1 MSSKVI
7 VTIFGASGDLAKRKL
22 YPSLF
27 RLYKSGNLS
36 EHFAVIGTARRPWS
50 KEYFESVVVE
60 SITDLADSPQQ
71 AQEFASHFYYQSHD
85 VNDTEH
91 YIALRE
97 LQNSLDEKSQT
108 EPGDTIQ
115 VEWNALPS
123 MVQIKVRDNGSGIHP
138 EDLYHIFD
146 VVLVWKL
153 DRLDRKSVV

>member
-60 SITDLADSPQQ
+60 SILDLADSTEQ
-71 AQEFASHFYYQSHD
+71 AQEFA
-85 VNDTEH
+85 
-91 YIALRE
+91 
-97 LQNSLDEKSQT
+97 
-108 EPGDTIQ
+108 
-115 VEWNALPS
+115 
-123 MVQIKVRDNGSGIHP
+123 IKVMMSMIQNTTL
-138 EDLYHIFD
+138 LY
-146 VVLVWKL
+146 VNC
-153 DRLDRKSVV
+153 RLN

>member
-60 SITDLADSPQQ
+60 SILDLADSTEQ

-91 YIALRE
+91 YIALRQLQAE
-97 LQNSLDEKSQT
+97 LNEKYQDQASKETQKNTNKVLPIWSMFSIETIPNVTNSRHCSKIQ
-108 EPGDTIQ
+108 PGIPKK
-115 VEWNALPS
+115 W
-123 MVQIKVRDNGSGIHP
+123 
-138 EDLYHIFD
+138 
-146 VVLVWKL
+146 
-153 DRLDRKSVV
+153 RKCVAKQS

>member
-71 AQEFASHFYYQSHD
+71 AEEFASDFY
-85 VNDTEH
+85 
-91 YIALRE
+91 
-97 LQNSLDEKSQT
+97 
-108 EPGDTIQ
+108 
-115 VEWNALPS
+115 
-123 MVQIKVRDNGSGIHP
+123 
-138 EDLYHIFD
+138 
-146 VVLVWKL
+146 
-153 DRLDRKSVV
+153 